1 MEVRK
6 RVSRRCLSLIFLDCP
21 SIFNV
26 ILTIDT
32 DADLSFNG
40 PCPVCDSQRVERK
53 LCSAERTVTVVEI
66 IRLESS
72 EQVIDSIELTLAFA
86 LAIAWT
92 CEKLQEK

>member
-1 MEVRK
+1 MFFK
-6 RVSRRCLSLIFLDCP
+6 LSF
-21 SIFNV
+21 FNV
-26 ILTIDT
+26 VWIGIDV
-32 DADLSFNG
+32 ASLLMAYV
-40 PCPVCDSQRVERK
+40 PCDGRQRVKRK

-92 CEKLQEK
+92 CEKLQEKW